1 MDHQRAHARK
11 NAAERLRDVLW
22 VLLPG
27 LGTDRVDELR
37 ASLGDEWPELP
48 PAVLQGPGPVGPPAD
63 PAAAARAVRESLAG
77 PRRAG
82 LTTAVAEARTAGALD
97 AALALELVERA
108 GPARLLPGL
117 LEGADD
123 PGGLIAARLG
133 DLLRRHLGGA
143 PGRWLAVQAALTS
156 YRGTLPELLTA
167 AALTAPDPDG
177 PDCTGPDLADPELTG
192 PGLSQGSEPA
202 AAGPAAVQS
211 PSGTADRAL
220 AFLLGHADPA
230 DLATVL
236 PRLSDRTVTG
246 ILAGGTLP
254 SPALC
259 SAVAAHGDTRTR
271 SALARHPRADSR
283 LLKQLV
289 AADDPAVNVLVYRHP
304 RATPSLRRTIAAG
317 TPHTPGRTGPVP
329 LDAAALLAAGDL
341 PQTALPPLICSGD
354 PELTA
359 LGLSAGLRKA
369 ADRYALLQVW
379 ERRGPAAVRAM
390 LDDRAIRRT
399 VHSQVAEQVAAAL
412 DDPDGLRRL
421 RAQGEPYHD
430 PAALVRGLQKYR
442 GTDTLRSLLS
452 EPYEQD
458 FRAIVAGHLAS
469 PYMPTAVEVLIR
481 HEEATDEDRRLFRT
495 TLLNDLWRV
504 GDRIV
509 GNPTPPAERLAAEEL
524 DDRPEYWALECVR
537 SGLLDPA
544 RLVDTARPAASA
556 VACLRRLAAEDGLP
570 VPVAERVSRLAAEH
584 LGRPASWVALLER
597 LTDFPGTFAEL
608 LAHAGAAEPSD
619 RPLTAVPAWAREDA
633 EAAHTPPTAPSG
645 WHERAALAAIDLLIT
660 LGRPSE
666 PATGP
671 GRPPA
676 PEDEGVLGFL
686 ARTDPDDRPGR
697 LPGWLATAWPQAVDQ
712 EKPKPTVALADA
724 DYLFGHTDEDG
735 LLTAISAWLLSP
747 PVHAWQERA
756 FVPAAQRALA
766 RLLEKELGTDPQSWL
781 RLLTVAQTR
790 AETTKLTWPELVE
803 ESRTAEIAGPQVL
816 APPLTESRADELRRL
831 RSWDWPAG
839 EALLHASVTALE
851 AVMPELPP
859 HTPRLLALYVNVHDR
874 YPDPVLEYLAAHGD
888 AATVR
893 ELAELR
899 YPGLPAAR
907 VRQLL
912 ERADPEVNLAL
923 LRHHGDRSVQYRA
936 AVHPVGGL
944 AGLVGPV
951 DDYRLIS
958 GLRSPDPA
966 MVEVVFA
973 RTGRFLYLPEQ
984 FLGAFQLLCCGGAD
998 RLAALLD
1005 TGLVGPAA
1013 TKACRKALAAAD
1025 PVQAL
1030 RARTEREFTAAK
1042 LAARLHG
1049 LRRWDHS
1056 LVNRYLTQPYQ
1067 VDWALLEAEHAR
1079 EPFEVWSS
1087 LINHPDTPEEVALRH
1102 HDVLADTGRILP
1114 QDTPAIFAARMRN
1127 GLARCTD
1134 GDLAVLL
1141 DEALGRGLL
1150 TGHQLIH
1157 DAVPAAR
1164 VLRYLSGA
1172 LERSDAPG
1180 EQIQQAAGA
1189 LLDLVRAVED
1199 PAVWQRIYGGLTGRH
1214 AGWVDRITVAQLIR
1228 WGAEGQ
1234 M

>member
-1 MDHQRAHARK
+1 MDYQRAHARK
-11 NAAERLRDVLW
+11 EAAKRLRDVLW

-27 LGTDRVDELR
+27 LGSRRVGELR
-37 ASLGDEWPELP
+37 AALGDEWPELP
-48 PAVLQGPGPVGPPAD
+48 PALLQGPGPVDPPTD

-77 PRRAG
+77 PRRGG
-82 LTTAVAEARTAGALD
+82 LAALVAEARTAGALD

-108 GPARLLPGL
+108 RPARLLPGL
-117 LEGADD
+117 VEGADD
-123 PGGLIAARLG
+123 PAGLVAARLG
-133 DLLRRHLGGA
+133 DLLRRRLGGV
-143 PGRWLAVQAALTS
+143 PERWLAVQAALPS
-156 YRGTLPELLTA
+156 HRGTVPELLA
-167 AALTAPDPDG
+167 EAELTDPG
-177 PDCTGPDLADPELTG
+177 FTGPELTA
-192 PGLSQGSEPA
+192 GSEPP
-202 AAGPAAVQS
+202 AAGPTAVQS
-211 PSGTADRAL
+211 SAARPTSGEPAPPPRSADRAL

-246 ILAGGTLP
+246 ILAGGALP
-254 SPALC
+254 FPGLC
-259 SAVAAHGDTRTR
+259 AAVAAHGDTRTR
-271 SALARHPRADSR
+271 SALARHPRADAR

-289 AADDPAVNVLVYRHP
+289 TADDPTVNVLVYRHP
-304 RATPSLRRTIAAG
+304 RATPSLRRTIAGG
-317 TPHTPGRTGPVP
+317 TPHTPGRTEPVP
-329 LDAAALLAAGDL
+329 VDAAALLAAGDL

-369 ADRYALLQVW
+369 ADQYALLQVW

-390 LDDRAIRRT
+390 LDDPAIRRT
-399 VHSQVAEQVAAAL
+399 VHSQIAEQVAAAL

-430 PAALVRGLQKYR
+430 PAELVRRLQKHR

-452 EPYEQD
+452 EPYVQD

-481 HEEATDEDRRLFRT
+481 HEDATDEDRRLFRT
-495 TLLNDLWRV
+495 TLLNDCWRV

-509 GNPTPPAERLAAEEL
+509 GNPTPPGERLAAEEL
-524 DDRPEYWALECVR
+524 DGLSEYWALECVR
-537 SGLLDPA
+537 NGLLDPA
-544 RLVDTARPAASA
+544 RLVDTARPAARA
-556 VACLRRLAAEDGLP
+556 AACLRRLAAEDGLP
-570 VPVAERVSRLAAEH
+570 GPVAERVSRLAAEH
-584 LGRPASWVALLER
+584 LGRPASWVALLEG

-608 LAHAGAAEPSD
+608 LAHAGAAEPSG
-619 RPLTAVPAWAREDA
+619 RPLTAVPAWAREEA
-633 EAAHTPPTAPSG
+633 EHIPPTAPSG
-645 WHERAALAAIDLLIT
+645 WHERAALAAVDLLIT

-671 GRPPA
+671 GRPPV

-686 ARTDPDDRPGR
+686 ARTDPGDRPGR
-697 LPGWLATAWPQAVDQ
+697 LPGWLAKAWPQAVDQ
-712 EKPKPTVALADA
+712 EEPKPTVACADA
-724 DYLFGHTDEDG
+724 EYLFGHTDGDDV
-735 LLTAISAWLLSP
+735 LAAIAARLLSP

-781 RLLTVAQTR
+781 RLLTVAQTK
-790 AETTKLTWPELVE
+790 AETTRLGWPELLE
-803 ESRTAEIAGPQVL
+803 ESRTAEIAAPQVL
-816 APPLTESRADELRRL
+816 TPPLPESRADQLRRL

-851 AVMPELPP
+851 AVMPGLPP

-874 YPDPVLEYLAAHGD
+874 YPAPVLEYLAAHGD

-899 YPGLPAAR
+899 YPGLPAAQ
-907 VRQLL
+907 VQQLL

-923 LRHHGDRSVQYRA
+923 LRHHGDRKVQYRA

-944 AGLVGPV
+944 ADLVGPV
-951 DDYRLIS
+951 DDYRMIS

-966 MVEVVFA
+966 MVEAVFA
-973 RTGRFLYLPEQ
+973 RAGSFLTLPEQ
-984 FLGAFQLLCCGGAD
+984 FLGAFQLLCCGGSD

-1005 TGLVGPAA
+1005 TGLVGPAV

-1025 PVQAL
+1025 PVQVL
-1030 RARTEREFTAAK
+1030 RARTEREFTAEK
-1042 LAARLHG
+1042 LAAKLHG

-1114 QDTPAIFAARMRN
+1114 QDTPALFAARMRN
-1127 GLARCTD
+1127 GLARCSD

-1180 EQIQQAAGA
+1180 EQIQQAAGT

-1199 PAVWQRIYGGLTGRH
+1199 PAAWQRIYGGLTGRH
-1214 AGWVDRITVAQLIR
+1214 AGWVDRITVAELIR
-1228 WGAEGQ
+1228 WGADGQ